1 MFITILTLGWVY
13 IHLLKL
19 IFLSCSGFAA
29 PYLFNCNY
37 LSYLWLS
44 LLLKRCLSDGW
55 HRVINSH
62 SGEYLWR
69 FFWVVGG
76 GGRGGRRRGRERE
89 ESFLLISCQF
99 VRYCWTISLG
109 SGGILYWRFSGF
121 AWIIAWV
128 IEFLDLIERLVH
140 VPSYWPRGLTQRAKT
155 LLGILFIPIYFA
167 GGEVIQWRSLSL
179 SLSACLCLCYKAI
192 NFCVI
197 FCLSD
202 NYWQLWQFLWRS
214 FIWPLHLCVRAR
226 VCVNSFC
233 LRGAAYKVNGQEQK
247 EYS

>member
-76 GGRGGRRRGRERE
+76 GGERRKKKRKRER
-89 ESFLLISCQF
+89 
-99 VRYCWTISLG
+99 
-109 SGGILYWRFSGF
+109 GILSFDFLPVCQILLDYFPWFRGDSLLEILRLRLNHRLSHRVLGFDRKTRPRSFILATWINPKSQDVAGDSFHSYIFRRWRGDT
-121 AWIIAWV
+121 V
-128 IEFLDLIERLVH
+128 
-140 VPSYWPRGLTQRAKT
+140 T
-155 LLGILFIPIYFA
+155 L
-167 GGEVIQWRSLSL
+167 SLSL
-179 SLSACLCLCYKAI
+179 SLCLFMFVLQGDKLLRYL
-192 NFCVI
+192 
-197 FCLSD
+197 LSV
-202 NYWQLWQFLWRS
+202 WQLLTTLTISMTLFYLAS
-214 FIWPLHLCVRAR
+214 PSLCARA
-226 VCVNSFC
+226 CMC
-233 LRGAAYKVNGQEQK
+233 
-247 EYS
+247 